1 MTLLVVGADRV
12 DAGKTTF
19 TTGLIAHADAVGF
32 KPRAGNNWW
41 FHHDDCHAALDA
53 SSLYGGDAR
62 KLVAA
67 APGNLAPE
75 IINPVHRL
83 WRPAPGPGTGL
94 LGQDDQEFLLD
105 RAGDRYVRNG
115 QATLPSRLVDQLP
128 LADAVVVESVA
139 ELNAAIEQLHL
150 PALDALGRTIET
162 TDRAVVESY
171 GDVARPIQGL
181 APTVVAAVEPGRVR
195 LYNGDRYGQACQV
208 ATGASS
214 PLEGQ
219 LEESVS
225 AVTELI
231 DPVATVETTPLRAA
245 TRSEPAAVAD
255 AYDRVYQRVLDV
267 AGW

>member
-19 TTGLIAHADAVGF
+19 TTGLIAYTDAVGF
-32 KPRAGNNWW
+32 KPRAGNDWW
-41 FHHDDCHAALDA
+41 FHHDDCHTALDA
-53 SSLYGGDAR
+53 SSLYGADAR
-62 KLVAA
+62 KIVAA
-67 APGNLAPE
+67 APGDLAPE
-75 IINPVHRL
+75 MINPVHRL
-83 WRPAPGPGTGL
+83 WRPAPAPGPGL
-94 LGQDDQEFLLD
+94 LGQDGQEFLLD
-105 RAGDRYVRNG
+105 RAGDRYVLNG
-115 QATLPSRLVDQLP
+115 QATLPSRLSEQLP
-128 LADAVVVESVA
+128 LANAVVVESVT

-150 PALDALGRTIET
+150 PALDALKRTIKT

-171 GDVARPIQGL
+171 GDVARPVQGL
-181 APTVVAAVEPGRVR
+181 APTAVAVVEPKRVR
-195 LYNGDRYGQACQV
+195 VYDGHRYGQACQV

-231 DPVATVETTPLRAA
+231 DPATTVETMPLRAA
-245 TRSEPAAVAD
+245 TRAEPAAIAD
-255 AYDRVYQRVLDV
+255 AYERVYRRVLDV